1 MTRAFDKR
9 HGTVEDIL
17 STGNLHTAGQLAAK
31 DAGRRT
37 ILAWFGETGAL
48 GRSLSRLPEVRR

>member
-1 MTRAFDKR
+1 MTRAFNVR

-17 STGNLHTAGQLAAK
+17 PTGNLHTARQLAAK

-37 ILAWFGETGAL
+37 IPAWISDTNVQGCNPW
-48 GRSLSRLPEVRR
+48 RLPEVRR

>member
-1 MTRAFDKR
+1 MTRAFDVR

-17 STGNLHTAGQLAAK
+17 AMVDHQPAAK

-37 ILAWFGETGAL
+37 IPAWVSETNVQGCNPW
-48 GRSLSRLPEVRR
+48 RLPEVHR

>member
-1 MTRAFDKR
+1 MTRAFDMR

-17 STGNLHTAGQLAAK
+17 TTVDLQAARQLAAK

-37 ILAWFGETGAL
+37 NLAWFSETDAR
-48 GRSLSRLPEVRR
+48 GRSLWQLPEVHR